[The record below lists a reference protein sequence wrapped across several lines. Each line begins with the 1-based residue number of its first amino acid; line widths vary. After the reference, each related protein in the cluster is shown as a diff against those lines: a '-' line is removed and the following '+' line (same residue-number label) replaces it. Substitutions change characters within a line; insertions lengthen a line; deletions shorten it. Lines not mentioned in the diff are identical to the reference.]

1 MSASVVIPSNIVE
14 PLRWHLFQNDIEQG
28 AFLFARAEHGA
39 DGLALV
45 VEDSYLVP
53 PRGWEV
59 QMDVYLQM
67 KDSERA
73 KIMQMAR
80 AKNLCAIDCHSHP
93 HAEGDVWFSPSD
105 VAGITEFADYAKWK
119 LNGRPFAAIVWGEA
133 SVDAVVWSGDFA
145 GPMTAK
151 EIYIQGTTPQTLY
164 PTQSWFHNPR
174 GKHRFEAFESY
185 E

>member
-1 MSASVVIPSNIVE
+1 MSTDIIIPSGIAGS
-14 PLRWHLFQNDIEQG
+14 LRRHLFQNDIEQG
-28 AFLFARAEHGA
+28 AFLFARAEGIA
-39 DGLALV
+39 DALMLI

-53 PRGWEV
+53 PCGWEV

-80 AKNLCAIDCHSHP
+80 AKKLCAIDCHSHP
-93 HAEGDVWFSPSD
+93 HAGTDVWFSPSD

-119 LNGRPFAAIVWGEA
+119 LGGRPFAAIVWGED
-133 SVDAVVWSGDFA
+133 SLDAVVWSGDFEV
-145 GPMTAK
+145 PSTARGVR
-151 EIYIQGTTPQTLY
+151 IVGDTPLILT
-164 PTQSWFHNPR
+164 PTGSWFHTPR
-174 GKHRFEAFESY
+174 GKHRFEPY